1 MHYEDYDYE
10 TSCCDD
16 CCSLPCEAEENPC
29 CCPPGPRGPRGF
41 RGPQGPAGADGATGA
56 TGNTG
61 ATGATGATGTG
72 DTITIRSTTT
82 AEPGTPAQ
90 VHDSGGSNH
99 ILDFVIPRGD
109 TGATGPTGPTG
120 PGVGDTGPT
129 GPTGETGATGMTGA
143 TGPTGET
150 GATGPTGAKGDTGEA
165 GPTGEPGPTGPTGV
179 TGATGLR
186 GDTGPTGAMGA
197 TGETGPTGA
206 TPVVTIGPTVTS
218 EPGTDADVASTETA
232 DGVELTFTIPRGDTG
247 PQGEIGPTGETGET
261 GPTGPTGAT
270 PVVTIGPTVASE
282 PGTDADVASTE
293 TADGI
298 ELTFT
303 IPRGDTG
310 PGGGGGLLAYGGKYN
325 DTAQTLNLL
334 IGSQEQLPLAVDMP
348 ASNVDLSPVNALQ
361 IQESGVYE
369 INYMFNASASV
380 GASVTLSVRRNG
392 TIIPSTEEQHLL
404 AVATE
409 SIYSGSVIENLS
421 AGDLLDMAVS
431 ALAALTLSLSTG
443 VTVTLS
449 VKRLDDIPANT

>member
-16 CCSLPCEAEENPC
+16 CCSLSCEAEENPC

-90 VHDSGGSNH
+90 VHDSGGTNH

-165 GPTGEPGPTGPTGV
+165 GPTG
-179 TGATGLR
+179 
-186 GDTGPTGAMGA
+186 
-197 TGETGPTGA
+197 
-206 TPVVTIGPTVTS
+206 
-218 EPGTDADVASTETA
+218 
-232 DGVELTFTIPRGDTG
+232 
-247 PQGEIGPTGETGET
+247 PTGETGET

-270 PVVTIGPTVASE
+270 PVVTIGPTVTSE

-348 ASNVDLSPVNALQ
+348 ASNVDLSPVNSLQ

>member
-16 CCSLPCEAEENPC
+16 CCSLSCEAEENPC

-150 GATGPTGAKGDTGEA
+150 GATGPTGAKGDTGETGPTGPTGETGLRGNTGA
-165 GPTGEPGPTGPTGV
+165 TGPTGEPGPTGPTGV

-232 DGVELTFTIPRGDTG
+232 DGF
-247 PQGEIGPTGETGET
+247 
-261 GPTGPTGAT
+261 
-270 PVVTIGPTVASE
+270 
-282 PGTDADVASTE
+282 
-293 TADGI
+293 

-449 VKRLDDIPANT
+449 VKRLDDITANT

>member
-16 CCSLPCEAEENPC
+16 CCSLSCEAEENPC

-90 VHDSGGSNH
+90 VHDSGGTNH

-165 GPTGEPGPTGPTGV
+165 GPTGPTGETGLRGNTGATGPTGESGPTGPTGV

-247 PQGEIGPTGETGET
+247 P
-261 GPTGPTGAT
+261 
-270 PVVTIGPTVASE
+270 
-282 PGTDADVASTE
+282 
-293 TADGI
+293 
-298 ELTFT
+298 
-303 IPRGDTG
+303 
-310 PGGGGGLLAYGGKYN
+310 GGGGGLLAYGGKYN

-348 ASNVDLSPVNALQ
+348 ASNVDLSPVNSLQ

>member
-16 CCSLPCEAEENPC
+16 CCSLSCEAEENPC

-90 VHDSGGSNH
+90 VHDSGGTNH

-150 GATGPTGAKGDTGEA
+150 GATGPTGATGDTVEA
-165 GPTGEPGPTGPTGV
+165 GPTGPTGETGLRGNTGATGPTGESGPTGPTGV

-206 TPVVTIGPTVTS
+206 TPVVTIGPTVT
-218 EPGTDADVASTETA
+218 
-232 DGVELTFTIPRGDTG
+232 
-247 PQGEIGPTGETGET
+247 
-261 GPTGPTGAT
+261 
-270 PVVTIGPTVASE
+270 SE

-348 ASNVDLSPVNALQ
+348 ASNVDPSPVNSLQ